1 MHLWESTEVDGS
13 VKIVRGGGP
22 LARDIISF
30 VQGVLPLTGPGL
42 NNFSFWQSYFFY
54 FIFIFYRRRQSVT
67 L

>member
-1 MHLWESTEVDGS
+1 MRLWESTEVDGS

-22 LARDIISF
+22 LARDIMSS

-42 NNFSFWQSYFFY
+42 NNFSFGRVFLLFY
-54 FIFIFYRRRQSVT
+54 FYF